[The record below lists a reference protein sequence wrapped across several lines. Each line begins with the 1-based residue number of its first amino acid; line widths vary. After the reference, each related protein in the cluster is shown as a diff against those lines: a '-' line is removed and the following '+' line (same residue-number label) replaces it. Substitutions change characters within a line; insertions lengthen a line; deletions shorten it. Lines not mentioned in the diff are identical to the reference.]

1 MSSLKHF
8 EDFVSR
14 GIVKKQSPDKSRSAF
29 LVKNAEKEYKTL
41 LEMVQKLGV
50 NDLSVD
56 TYVKNGHDILMSYVR
71 AKMLIDGYYASGWG
85 GHEAEVSY
93 MRKLGFSESELQF
106 ADQLRFFRNGI
117 MYYGTQLD
125 VEYALKVLDF
135 IKEMIPRLKKVL
147 ENKK

>member
-1 MSSLKHF
+1 MSFLKHF

-14 GIVKKQSPDKSRSAF
+14 GIVKKQSPDKSRSTF
-29 LVKNAEKEYKTL
+29 LFKNAEKEYKTL
-41 LEMVQKLGV
+41 QEMVQKLGV

-56 TYVKNGHDILMSYVR
+56 TYVKNGHDILMNYVR

-93 MRKLGFSESELQF
+93 LRNLGFSENEVQF
-106 ADQLRFFRNGI
+106 ADQLLFFRNGT

-125 VEYALKVLDF
+125 VGYALKVLNF
-135 IKEMIPRLKKVL
+135 IKYMIPKLRKIL
-147 ENKK
+147 EK